1 MFLYMQ
7 DNVLRRS
14 GKCCATVRGMFLCG
28 EDFDSED
35 GFIDFS
41 KLTLFIIGGQGTGKS
56 TVAKLFSLC
65 SWLEKAFFRGDYD
78 VVFTGGT
85 PVVLFNT
92 FQNIKRAFVVTS
104 WQDERDGKLII
115 LPDVEGKLCL
125 IASFKE

>member
-7 DNVLRRS
+7 DNVPRRS

-28 EDFDSED
+28 EGFDSEN

-41 KLTLFIIGGQGTGKS
+41 KLTLFIGGQGPGKT

-65 SWLEKAFFRGDYD
+65 SWLEMAFFRGDYD

-104 WQDERDGKLII
+104 WQNERDGKPII

-125 IASFKE
+125 ITSFTE

>member
-7 DNVLRRS
+7 DSVLRHS

-41 KLTLFIIGGQGTGKS
+41 KLTLFIGGKETGKS

-104 WQDERDGKLII
+104 WQDERDGKPII

-125 IASFKE
+125 IARFKE

>member
-7 DNVLRRS
+7 DNVLRRA
-14 GKCCATVRGMFLCG
+14 GKCCATVRDMFLCG

-41 KLTLFIIGGQGTGKS
+41 KLTLSIGDRE
-56 TVAKLFSLC
+56 
-65 SWLEKAFFRGDYD
+65 LEKLPSQNYSLYAVGLKRPFFRGDYD

-104 WQDERDGKLII
+104 WQAERDGKPII

>member
-7 DNVLRRS
+7 DNVLRRA

-28 EDFDSED
+28 EDFDSEY
-35 GFIDFS
+35 GSIDFS
-41 KLTLFIIGGQGTGKS
+41 KLTLFIVGQGTGKT
-56 TVAKLFSLC
+56 TVAKLVSLC
-65 SWLEKAFFRGDYD
+65 SRLEKAFFRGDYD

-92 FQNIKRAFVVTS
+92 FQNIKRAFVVTF
-104 WQDERDGKLII
+104 WQDERDGKPII

-125 IASFKE
+125 IAIFKE